1 MKLVLKNDDNTEVEV
16 KEIQVINKDCK
27 AIILFANAKLRE
39 ETMRL
44 VQERLSEVLG
54 KKVLILDSYFE
65 SKIYSVM

>member
-16 KEIQVINKDCK
+16 KEIQTINKDCK
-27 AIILFANAKLRE
+27 AIILFANVRLRE

-54 KKVLILDSYFE
+54 KKVLILDSCFD
-65 SKIYSVM
+65 SKIYSIV

>member
-1 MKLVLKNDDNTEVEV
+1 MKLVLKNDDNTEIEV

-27 AIILFANAKLRE
+27 AIILFANVKLRV

-54 KKVLILDSYFE
+54 KKVLILDSCFE